1 MQEHNLNNNM
11 APAAAG
17 SLKITAPFRGS
28 DPRADRPAD
37 NQADSPADRRA
48 DNHADN
54 HADRLAGYRAEGV
67 AYHASHGTHDIHGP
81 HGSHAQAAVAAMLAA
96 GVALG
101 LPESAAASA
110 DAPDYALMSTLM
122 GADEADMSGA
132 VHKAGADF
140 NGDAVVQN
148 ALWDGDR
155 ADERGAGAAGVEA
168 HYCAVQARSPQRRVQ
183 PWNGAVHSREDM
195 EEAAAGLGVPGAK
208 GYTPPDDQGGSTPWW
223 RLHVIGEAQAA
234 DFAPGDA
241 ASREREAAALWQ
253 RINAR
258 NNSALD
264 PDAESPV
271 STIAG
276 LAGAYGTIPETDR
289 NVYSSVTAPAPATAV
304 NADGA
309 AAPGA
314 AAAGSGQTGA
324 GAVQT
329 AAGAGQ
335 TGDEVIIDVYQES
348 FPIRKNPR
356 NLMELRSNAI
366 AFDTGRIIRRVYNRS
381 ALLSR
386 IHDWSN
392 LDLTTDKQPYLFMSW
407 DHVHSAV
414 NDGVPAPGTA
424 SAAYGSYEGSMAS
437 SSQSDASLNGATP
450 AQTHGGT
457 APAQSVTAAAAAA
470 PGAAVA
476 TADAADSARS
486 DTVSTAK
493 VRAPA
498 ATATAAATVAPS
510 GVATGAATSAA
521 AAAAAADSQGAY
533 MKAVPG
539 FPGIKAARTYIPGI
553 PAVTAYSPAR
563 TAVPHGR
570 ANTHSAQGAGA
581 AQAAAPA
588 PYAPAGTG
596 LPGSGSSWGY
606 SLSSLPPA
614 MPYRDLNPQAVA
626 DLQAVTDPL
635 RLSRVS
641 EELSLRESPQRQLDF
656 HNGNGGRRAIM
667 LAAVTRPGA
676 AAAADEAAQAQERSA
691 LDSHDQALSS

>member
-17 SLKITAPFRGS
+17 SLKITAPFRDS
-28 DPRADRPAD
+28 DPRADR
-37 NQADSPADRRA
+37 QADRP
-48 DNHADN
+48 ADN
-54 HADRLAGYRAEGV
+54 HADRLADSLAGYRAEGV
-67 AYHASHGTHDIHGP
+67 AYHASHGPHDIHGP

-110 DAPDYALMSTLM
+110 NAPDYALMSTLM

-148 ALWDGDR
+148 ALWDGDC

-183 PWNGAVHSREDM
+183 PWNGAVPSREDM

-264 PDAESPV
+264 PAVESQV
-271 STIAG
+271 SPTAG
-276 LAGAYGTIPETDR
+276 LAGAYGAIPETDR
-289 NVYSSVTAPAPATAV
+289 DAYSAVTAPAPATAV

-314 AAAGSGQTGA
+314 TAAGSGQT
-324 GAVQT
+324 
-329 AAGAGQ
+329 AAGAGQHGPGQ

-424 SAAYGSYEGSMAS
+424 SAAYGSYEGSKAS
-437 SSQSDASLNGATP
+437 TAHSGASLNGAPP

-470 PGAAVA
+470 SGAAVA
-476 TADAADSARS
+476 PADAAGQDGR

-498 ATATAAATVAPS
+498 ATATAAATVA
-510 GVATGAATSAA
+510 ATSAA
-521 AAAAAADSQGAY
+521 AAAAAAESQGAY

-539 FPGIKAARTYIPGI
+539 FPGIKAARTYIPGL

-563 TAVPHGR
+563 MAVPHAR
-570 ANTHSAQGAGA
+570 ANTHSAQGAGS
-581 AQAAAPA
+581 AQAAAPD

>member
-37 NQADSPADRRA
+37 NQADSPADNQA
-48 DNHADN
+48 YLHTDNQ
-54 HADRLAGYRAEGV
+54 ADRNTDSLAGYRAEGV
-67 AYHASHGTHDIHGP
+67 AYHASHGPHDIHGP

-122 GADEADMSGA
+122 GADEADMSG
-132 VHKAGADF
+132 VFHKAGADF

-148 ALWDGDR
+148 ALWDGDC

-168 HYCAVQARSPQRRVQ
+168 YYCAVQARSPQRRVQ
-183 PWNGAVHSREDM
+183 PWNGAVPSREDM

-264 PDAESPV
+264 QAAESPV
-271 STIAG
+271 STSAAG
-276 LAGAYGTIPETDR
+276 FAGAYATISENDR
-289 NVYSSVTAPAPATAV
+289 NVYSAVTATAPATAV
-304 NADGA
+304 NADAA

-314 AAAGSGQTGA
+314 AAAGAGQTAAGAGQTGA
-324 GAVQT
+324 GP
-329 AAGAGQ
+329 GQ

-392 LDLTTDKQPYLFMSW
+392 LDLTTDKQPYMFMSW

-424 SAAYGSYEGSMAS
+424 SAAYGSYEGSKAS
-437 SSQSDASLNGATP
+437 TAHSGASLNAAPP

-457 APAQSVTAAAAAA
+457 APAQSVTAA
-470 PGAAVA
+470 
-476 TADAADSARS
+476 
-486 DTVSTAK
+486 
-493 VRAPA
+493 APA

-510 GVATGAATSAA
+510 GVATAA
-521 AAAAAADSQGAY
+521 AAAAAAAESQGAY

-539 FPGIKAARTYIPGI
+539 FPGIKAARTYIPGL

-563 TAVPHGR
+563 MAVPHGR
-570 ANTHSAQGAGA
+570 ANTHSAPVAGA
-581 AQAAAPA
+581 AQAAAPD
-588 PYAPAGTG
+588 PYAPAGAG

-606 SLSSLPPA
+606 SLSSLRPA

>member
-17 SLKITAPFRGS
+17 SLKITAPFRDS

-37 NQADSPADRRA
+37 NQADSPAE
-48 DNHADN
+48 NQ
-54 HADRLAGYRAEGV
+54 ADRHTDSLAGYRAEGV
-67 AYHASHGTHDIHGP
+67 AYHASHGPHDIHGP

-110 DAPDYALMSTLM
+110 DASDYALMSTLM
-122 GADEADMSGA
+122 GADEADMSGG

-148 ALWDGDR
+148 ALWDGDC

-183 PWNGAVHSREDM
+183 PWNGAVPSREDM

-234 DFAPGDA
+234 DFAPCDA

-258 NNSALD
+258 NNFALD
-264 PDAESPV
+264 PAAESPV
-271 STIAG
+271 STSAAG
-276 LAGAYGTIPETDR
+276 FAGAYATIPETDR
-289 NVYSSVTAPAPATAV
+289 DAYSAVTAPAPATAV
-304 NADGA
+304 NADA
-309 AAPGA
+309 AAAQGA
-314 AAAGSGQTGA
+314 AAAGAGQQGA
-324 GAVQT
+324 GTAKT

-424 SAAYGSYEGSMAS
+424 PAAHGSYEGSKAS
-437 SSQSDASLNGATP
+437 TAHSGASLNGATP

-470 PGAAVA
+470 SGAAVA
-476 TADAADSARS
+476 PADAAGQDGR

-498 ATATAAATVAPS
+498 ATATAAATVA
-510 GVATGAATSAA
+510 ATSAE

-539 FPGIKAARTYIPGI
+539 FPGIKAARTYIPGL

-563 TAVPHGR
+563 TAVPHAR

>member
-28 DPRADRPAD
+28 DPRADR
-37 NQADSPADRRA
+37 QADRPADRPAGRHT
-48 DNHADN
+48 DS
-54 HADRLAGYRAEGV
+54 LAGYRAEGV

-101 LPESAAASA
+101 LPESAASA
-110 DAPDYALMSTLM
+110 NAPDYALMSTLM
-122 GADEADMSGA
+122 GADEADMSGG

-148 ALWDGDR
+148 ALWDGDC

-183 PWNGAVHSREDM
+183 PWNGAVPSREDM

-234 DFAPGDA
+234 DFAPCDA

-271 STIAG
+271 STTAAG
-276 LAGAYGTIPETDR
+276 FAGAYATIPETDR
-289 NVYSSVTAPAPATAV
+289 NVYSSETAPAPATAV

-314 AAAGSGQTGA
+314 TAAGSGQT
-324 GAVQT
+324 
-329 AAGAGQ
+329 AAGAGQHGSGQ

-424 SAAYGSYEGSMAS
+424 PAAYGSYEGSKAS
-437 SSQSDASLNGATP
+437 TAHSGASLNGAPP

-470 PGAAVA
+470 SGAAVA
-476 TADAADSARS
+476 PADAAGQDGR

-493 VRAPA
+493 FRDPA

-510 GVATGAATSAA
+510 GVATVAATAA
-521 AAAAAADSQGAY
+521 AAAAAAAESQGAY

-539 FPGIKAARTYIPGI
+539 FPGIKAARTNIPGL

-563 TAVPHGR
+563 MAVPHAR
-570 ANTHSAQGAGA
+570 ANTHSAQGAGSA
-581 AQAAAPA
+581 LAAAPD

-606 SLSSLPPA
+606 SLSSLRPA

>member
-17 SLKITAPFRGS
+17 SLKITAPFRDS
-28 DPRADRPAD
+28 DPRADRQADRPADRPAD
-37 NQADSPADRRA
+37 NQADRNTDS
-48 DNHADN
+48 
-54 HADRLAGYRAEGV
+54 LAGYKAEGV
-67 AYHASHGTHDIHGP
+67 AYHASHGPHDIHGP

-122 GADEADMSGA
+122 GADEADMSGG

-148 ALWDGDR
+148 ALWDGDC
-155 ADERGAGAAGVEA
+155 ADERGAGAAGVEGY
-168 HYCAVQARSPQRRVQ
+168 YCAVQARSPQRRVQ
-183 PWNGAVHSREDM
+183 PWNGAVPSREDM

-234 DFAPGDA
+234 DFAHGDA

-258 NNSALD
+258 NNSALE

-271 STIAG
+271 STTAAG
-276 LAGAYGTIPETDR
+276 LASANGAIWESDR
-289 NVYSSVTAPAPATAV
+289 DSYSAVTALAPATAV

-314 AAAGSGQTGA
+314 AAAGAGQTAAGAGQTGA
-324 GAVQT
+324 GP
-329 AAGAGQ
+329 GQ

-424 SAAYGSYEGSMAS
+424 PAAYGSYEGSMAS
-437 SSQSDASLNGATP
+437 SSHSDASLNGATP

-470 PGAAVA
+470 SGAAVA
-476 TADAADSARS
+476 PADAAGQDGR

-510 GVATGAATSAA
+510 GVATGDATAAGAGE
-521 AAAAAADSQGAY
+521 SQGAY

-539 FPGIKAARTYIPGI
+539 FPGIKAARTYIPGL

-563 TAVPHGR
+563 MAVPHAR
-570 ANTHSAQGAGA
+570 ANTHSAPVAGA

>member
-17 SLKITAPFRGS
+17 SLKITAPFRDS
-28 DPRADRPAD
+28 DPRADRQADRPAD
-37 NQADSPADRRA
+37 NQAVNQADRLA
-48 DNHADN
+48 DS
-54 HADRLAGYRAEGV
+54 LAGYRAEGV
-67 AYHASHGTHDIHGP
+67 AYHASHGMHDIHGP

-110 DAPDYALMSTLM
+110 DASDYALMSTLM

-148 ALWDGDR
+148 ALWDGDC

-183 PWNGAVHSREDM
+183 PWNGAVPSRGDM

-264 PDAESPV
+264 PAAESPV
-271 STIAG
+271 STSAAG
-276 LAGAYGTIPETDR
+276 FAGAYATIPETDR
-289 NVYSSVTAPAPATAV
+289 DAYSAETDPVPATAV

-314 AAAGSGQTGA
+314 TATGAVKTAVGAGQTGA
-324 GAVQT
+324 GP
-329 AAGAGQ
+329 GQ

-424 SAAYGSYEGSMAS
+424 PAAHGSYEGSKAS
-437 SSQSDASLNGATP
+437 TAHSGASLNGAPP

-470 PGAAVA
+470 SGAAVA
-476 TADAADSARS
+476 PADAAGQDGR

-498 ATATAAATVAPS
+498 ATATAAATAAPS
-510 GVATGAATSAA
+510 GVATGDATAAGAGE
-521 AAAAAADSQGAY
+521 SQGAY

-539 FPGIKAARTYIPGI
+539 FPGIKAARTYIPGL

-563 TAVPHGR
+563 MAVPHVR

-614 MPYRDLNPQAVA
+614 MPYRDLNHQAVA

>member
-28 DPRADRPAD
+28 DPRADRTADNQSDSPAD
-37 NQADSPADRRA
+37 NQAGRHTDS
-48 DNHADN
+48 
-54 HADRLAGYRAEGV
+54 LAGYKAEGV

-110 DAPDYALMSTLM
+110 DASDYALMSTLM
-122 GADEADMSGA
+122 GADEADMSGG

-148 ALWDGDR
+148 ALWDGDL
-155 ADERGAGAAGVEA
+155 ADERGTGAAGVEGY
-168 HYCAVQARSPQRRVQ
+168 YCAVQARSPQRRVQ
-183 PWNGAVHSREDM
+183 PWNGAVPSREDM

-234 DFAPGDA
+234 DFAHGDA

-271 STIAG
+271 STTTDG
-276 LAGAYGTIPETDR
+276 FAGANGAIWESDRDSYSAETDP
-289 NVYSSVTAPAPATAV
+289 VPATAV
-304 NADGA
+304 NADAA

-314 AAAGSGQTGA
+314 AGA
-324 GAVQT
+324 GAGQQGAGVIQT
-329 AAGAGQ
+329 AAGAGQHGSGQ

-424 SAAYGSYEGSMAS
+424 PAAYGSYEGSKAS
-437 SSQSDASLNGATP
+437 TAHSGASLNGAPP

-470 PGAAVA
+470 P
-476 TADAADSARS
+476 
-486 DTVSTAK
+486 
-493 VRAPA
+493 A
-498 ATATAAATVAPS
+498 ATATAAATVA
-510 GVATGAATSAA
+510 ATSAVA
-521 AAAAAADSQGAY
+521 DAAAADSHGAY

-539 FPGIKAARTYIPGI
+539 FPGIKAARTYIPGL
-553 PAVTAYSPAR
+553 PAVTAYSPAC

-570 ANTHSAQGAGA
+570 ANTHSAPVAGS

-596 LPGSGSSWGY
+596 LPGSGSSSWGY
-606 SLSSLPPA
+606 SLSSLRPA

>member
-28 DPRADRPAD
+28 DPRADR
-37 NQADSPADRRA
+37 QADRPAGRHTDS
-48 DNHADN
+48 
-54 HADRLAGYRAEGV
+54 LAGYRAEGV
-67 AYHASHGTHDIHGP
+67 AYHASHGPHDIHGP

-110 DAPDYALMSTLM
+110 NAPDYALMSTLM

-148 ALWDGDR
+148 ALWDGDC

-195 EEAAAGLGVPGAK
+195 EEAAAGLGAPGAK

-253 RINAR
+253 RIIAR

-264 PDAESPV
+264 PAVESQV
-271 STIAG
+271 SPTAG
-276 LAGAYGTIPETDR
+276 LAGAYGAIPETDR
-289 NVYSSVTAPAPATAV
+289 DAYSAVTAPAPATAV

-314 AAAGSGQTGA
+314 TAAGSGQT
-324 GAVQT
+324 
-329 AAGAGQ
+329 AAGAGQHGPGQ

-424 SAAYGSYEGSMAS
+424 PAAYGSYEGSKAS
-437 SSQSDASLNGATP
+437 TAHSGASLYGAPP

-470 PGAAVA
+470 P
-476 TADAADSARS
+476 
-486 DTVSTAK
+486 
-493 VRAPA
+493 A

-510 GVATGAATSAA
+510 GVATVAATSAA
-521 AAAAAADSQGAY
+521 AAAAAAESQGAY

-539 FPGIKAARTYIPGI
+539 FPGIKAARTYIPGL

-570 ANTHSAQGAGA
+570 TNTQSAQGAGSA
-581 AQAAAPA
+581 LAAAPA
-588 PYAPAGTG
+588 PSAPAGTG

-691 LDSHDQALSS
+691 QDSHDQALSS

>member
-17 SLKITAPFRGS
+17 SLKITAPFSGS
-28 DPRADRPAD
+28 DPRADRPDD
-37 NQADSPADRRA
+37 NQADLHTDNQAVNQADRHT
-48 DNHADN
+48 DS
-54 HADRLAGYRAEGV
+54 LAGYRAEGV
-67 AYHASHGTHDIHGP
+67 AYHASHGPHDIHGP

-110 DAPDYALMSTLM
+110 NAPDYALMSTLM

-148 ALWDGDR
+148 TLWDGDC

-183 PWNGAVHSREDM
+183 PWNGAVPSREDM

-234 DFAPGDA
+234 DFAHGDA

-264 PDAESPV
+264 PAAESPV
-271 STIAG
+271 NTSAAG
-276 LAGAYGTIPETDR
+276 FAGAYGTIPETDR
-289 NVYSSVTAPAPATAV
+289 NVYSSETVPALATAV

-314 AAAGSGQTGA
+314 TAAGAGQTGA
-324 GAVQT
+324 GS
-329 AAGAGQ
+329 GQ

-424 SAAYGSYEGSMAS
+424 PAAHGSYEGSMAS
-437 SSQSDASLNGATP
+437 SSQSDASLNGAPP

-470 PGAAVA
+470 SGAAVA
-476 TADAADSARS
+476 PADAAGQDGR

-498 ATATAAATVAPS
+498 ATATAAATEAPS
-510 GVATGAATSAA
+510 GVATVAATSAEAA
-521 AAAAAADSQGAY
+521 AAAAESQGAY

-539 FPGIKAARTYIPGI
+539 FPGIKAARTYIPGL

-563 TAVPHGR
+563 MAVPHAR
-570 ANTHSAQGAGA
+570 ANTHSAQGAGT

-606 SLSSLPPA
+606 SLSSLRPA

-691 LDSHDQALSS
+691 QDSYDQALSS

>member
-11 APAAAG
+11 TPAAAG

-28 DPRADRPAD
+28 DYGADNLADRHAD
-37 NQADSPADRRA
+37 RHAANQADR
-48 DNHADN
+48 HADS
-54 HADRLAGYRAEGV
+54 HADRLASKQDTL
-67 AYHASHGTHDIHGP
+67 HADSHGPHADHGSHCIDGLHGRHGQYGIDGLHGSHGP
-81 HGSHAQAAVAAMLAA
+81 HGGHAQAAVAAMLAA

-101 LPESAAASA
+101 LPASSAAST
-110 DAPDYALMSTLM
+110 DAPDYALMSTLT
-122 GADEADMSGA
+122 GADEAGMSGA
-132 VHKAGADF
+132 LKAGADF
-140 NGDAVVQN
+140 NGEALVQN
-148 ALWDGDR
+148 VLWNGDC
-155 ADERGAGAAGVEA
+155 ADERGAGTAGVGGY
-168 HYCAVQARSPQRRVQ
+168 YCAVQARSPQRRVQ
-183 PWNGAVHSREDM
+183 PWNGALPSREDM

-258 NNSALD
+258 NNSAL
-264 PDAESPV
+264 
-271 STIAG
+271 
-276 LAGAYGTIPETDR
+276 
-289 NVYSSVTAPAPATAV
+289 APATAV
-304 NADGA
+304 NADA
-309 AAPGA
+309 ASAPGA
-314 AAAGSGQTGA
+314 TGA
-324 GAVQT
+324 GEGAVQT
-329 AAGAGQ
+329 VAGAGQQGAVQTVAGAGQQGALQ

-356 NLMELRSNAI
+356 NLIELRSNAI

-424 SAAYGSYEGSMAS
+424 PAALGGYEGSSAS
-437 SSQSDASLNGATP
+437 TAHSDASLNGART
-450 AQTHGGT
+450 AQTHGAT
-457 APAQSVTAAAAAA
+457 APAQSVTASAPAA
-470 PGAAVA
+470 PVPVNAAVA
-476 TADAADSARS
+476 PADA
-486 DTVSTAK
+486 
-493 VRAPA
+493 
-498 ATATAAATVAPS
+498 ATAAAS
-510 GVATGAATSAA
+510 GASTAA
-521 AAAAAADSQGAY
+521 AAAAGAEDGQGAY

-539 FPGIKAARTYIPGI
+539 FPGIKAARTYIPGL

-563 TAVPHGR
+563 TAVPHAR
-570 ANTHSAQGAGA
+570 DNTPAAQGAGY
-581 AQAAAPA
+581 AQAGAPSS
-588 PYAPAGTG
+588 YAPAGARYQ
-596 LPGSGSSWGY
+596 GSSSSWGY
-606 SLSSLPPA
+606 GLSSLRPA

-626 DLQAVTDPL
+626 DLQTVTDPL

-641 EELSLRESPQRQLDF
+641 EELSLRESPERQLDF

-667 LAAVTRPGA
+667 LAALTRPGA
-676 AAAADEAAQAQERSA
+676 AAAADGAAQAQERSA